1 LLSTSI
7 FPTIFLPLFS
17 LLACGLLPI
26 LAFKGRAENTTQR
39 WFTILCFLSFVY
51 NLFLTSVIVFPPSN
65 PLFAMVRVI
74 PPIAT
79 FFLPLAVG
87 LVHQSTG
94 LKQRDW
100 LVNTLFSVAAIITI
114 TMWFS
119 HTSALAWFILALCLG
134 VLVYAST
141 LLVHSFK
148 THGMAHLCLHGG
160 IIILSALSIGAFIPL
175 PGLFFASPLS
185 LVFIPLS
192 LMAIGLRP
200 QETAE
205 VQRRQKKGVLYSLA
219 LAFILLPLSTEI
231 VILLYSFD
239 TIDLSLFW
247 NWLIPHGI
255 INFFSIF
262 VCVAMANFSL
272 RRTYTQHGSM
282 LFAIVC
288 LLWCMN
294 NIQNI
299 LLVIFP
305 EELAVQ
311 TAVLNDAYLVTLAG
325 FLTHMLCIL
334 AGKPR
339 TRLIPLSY
347 AISFTLMPLIIFQT
361 NTNFI
366 IYHYASGPF
375 IKAEGIVYD
384 LFALHLLTVLITGG
398 IFFFRLWNK
407 CTDPGNRRLHATVTL
422 GLAIAALML
431 IGTLPSMSGY
441 PVYPFQHLIFIALA
455 IVGYG
460 VFFKNITSA
469 HSRRTIITRQTRATL
484 IFIYAFI
491 AVLIAWLLRDYPLS
505 FIAARIVPYGLPPI
519 ISCLCAVFL
528 SLFVL
533 GMEQNRIETY
543 LFSVLCLILAGMSLD
558 VIMLIVLNDPAT
570 ALTISRI
577 DHFFVVLCL
586 TGLFLHFTWLTA
598 RIQRHWWLV
607 YLGYALGIIMA
618 PFTLGDSYFTGLYAY
633 DWGLFPRAG
642 FFIDFMSLFWFSGL
656 IIAVVILSRTYR
668 TISDPIERVSRRYVW
683 YGFGALI
690 LLCLSNIPSTHGYGI
705 YPLSTFVFIPLIFLA
720 YGLFKHNLFL
730 ALQNIRT
737 IITMLLQVIVIILI
751 ALLPRIFIPAGH
763 DAMAFYI
770 GILLVFFLYQPVHYG
785 VNAIMNLFI
794 RSSTEDLKQHYYDL
808 TQGLSHIYHMKKID
822 SLLTN
827 WFFSVLMTS
836 RSLILIHNKDQDI
849 FDGML
854 RWNPAYFSGIFS
866 SGHTIEEDRRITIG
880 PEHPLLQICSQDIS
894 VITQELI
901 EEWVQPRD
909 IIPEEWFAQAELMI
923 PIYVQDRLT
932 SLIVLGGKITGLPFH
947 KEEYEIMRNIG
958 TVLGPNIENARLL
971 EGLEN
976 EVERRTEDLN
986 TALID
991 SLIKEKE
998 ITESNTIITRQN
1010 AIFRSLL
1017 ETSTQIHQIWKLD
1030 SLFSFTLEQI
1040 HTLFPDLGFGII
1052 LEGGRSDIIESIAFV
1067 GIDEKERDII
1077 LANREL
1083 LLDDDIDGILHSD
1096 LLVKGVLKDTRT
1108 PDETPHWTVL
1118 PMMLST
1124 QRVLGKMIIKGDLDQ
1139 TSHEVIS
1146 VFLGQ
1151 LSAVT
1156 QSKLLMRELEKMAS
1170 MDGLTGVYNR
1180 SFFDQEHVQ
1189 AIANANRYRI
1199 PFAIIMIDV
1208 NELKAVNDYYGH
1220 ERGDEMI
1227 VRVAHL
1233 LKEICRKTDIAAR
1246 IGGDE
1251 FAALMPSTTL
1261 AQAESVVQRLRN
1273 FEEHLTMLC
1282 RHKDGRELLVPI
1294 RISVGVCASD
1304 ELPSDEVFKEAD
1316 RRMYIDKE
1324 HYYSGRER
1332 YR

>member
-1 LLSTSI
+1 MLSSSI
-7 FPTIFLPLFS
+7 FPSIFLPLFS
-17 LLACGLLPI
+17 LLVCGLLPV
-26 LAFKGRAENTTQR
+26 LAFKGRAETTTQR

-51 NLFLTSVIVFPPSN
+51 NLFLVSVIVFPPSN
-65 PLFAMVRVI
+65 PLFALVRVM
-74 PPIAT
+74 PPIAI
-79 FFLPLAVG
+79 FFLPLGVG
-87 LVHQSTG
+87 LVHQIDG
-94 LKQRDW
+94 LKKRDW
-100 LVNTLFSVAAIITI
+100 LVNTLFTFAAIITV

-119 HTSALAWFILALCLG
+119 HTSTLAWFILALCLA
-134 VLVYAST
+134 VLLYAAT
-141 LLVHSFK
+141 LLAQSFK
-148 THGMAHLCLHGG
+148 THGMAHLWLYGG
-160 IIILSALSIGAFIPL
+160 IIILAGLSIGAYIPV

-200 QETAE
+200 QESAE
-205 VQRRQKKGVLYSLA
+205 VQRRLKKGVLYSLA

-247 NWLIPHGI
+247 SWLIPHGI

-262 VCVAMANFSL
+262 ICVAMANFCL
-272 RRTYTQHGSM
+272 RRTYTQPGSM
-282 LFAIVC
+282 LFSIIC

-305 EELAVQ
+305 EEIAVQ
-311 TAVLNDAYLVTLAG
+311 AAVLNDAYLVTLAG

-334 AGKPR
+334 AGRPK

-347 AISFTLMPLIIFQT
+347 AVSFTLMPLIIFQT
-361 NTNFI
+361 NTNYI

-375 IKAEGIVYD
+375 IKADGIVYD
-384 LFALHLLTVLITGG
+384 LFALHLLTVLIAGG
-398 IFFFRLWNK
+398 IYFFRRWNK
-407 CTDPGNRRLHATVTL
+407 RAEPGKSRLNLTISLALTV
-422 GLAIAALML
+422 AALML
-431 IGTLPSMSGY
+431 IGTLPSMNGY
-441 PVYPFQHLIFIALA
+441 PLYPFEQLIFIALA
-455 IVGYG
+455 IMGYG
-460 VFFKNITSA
+460 IFFKNIISA
-469 HSRRTIITRQTRATL
+469 HSRRTIITRQVRATL

-491 AVLIAWLLRDYPLS
+491 AVLIVWVLRDYPLS
-505 FIAARIVPYGLPPI
+505 FIAARIVPYGLPPT

-558 VIMLIVLNDPAT
+558 VSMLIVLNDPTT
-570 ALTISRI
+570 ALRISRI
-577 DHFFVVLCL
+577 DHFFVVLGL

-598 RIQRHWWLV
+598 RIQRHWWVV
-607 YLGYALGIIMA
+607 YLGYVLGIIMA
-618 PFTLGDSYFTGLYAY
+618 PFALGDFYFTGLYAY
-633 DWGLFPRAG
+633 DWGLYPRAG
-642 FFIDFMSLFWFSGL
+642 FFLDFMSVFWFFGL
-656 IIAVVILSRTYR
+656 FMAMVIIIRSYR
-668 TISDPIERVSRRYVW
+668 TISDPTERVSRRYVW

-690 LLCLSNIPSTHGYGI
+690 LLSLSNIPSTHGYGI
-705 YPLSTFVFIPLIFLA
+705 YPLSTLVFIPLIFLA

-730 ALQNIRT
+730 ALQNIRS
-737 IITMLLQVIVIILI
+737 IITMLVQVTVIILI
-751 ALLPRIFIPAGH
+751 ALLPHIFFPAAH
-763 DAMAFYI
+763 DETAFYI
-770 GILLVFFLYQPVHYG
+770 GILLVFFLYQPVHVG

-794 RSSTEDLKQHYYDL
+794 RSTTEDLKQHYFDL
-808 TQGLSHIYHMKKID
+808 TQGLSHVYYIKKID
-822 SLLTN
+822 SLLTE

-836 RSLILIHNKDQDI
+836 RSLILIRKKDQDI

-854 RWNPAYFSGIFS
+854 KWNPAYFSGIFS
-866 SGHTIEEDRRITIG
+866 SGHPSEEDRMITIG
-880 PEHPLLQICSQDIS
+880 PEHPLLKICRQDIS
-894 VITQELI
+894 VITQDII
-901 EEWVQPRD
+901 EEWIQTLG
-909 IIPEEWFAQAELMI
+909 IIPEECFAQAELMI
-923 PIYVQDRLT
+923 PIYVQDKLT

-976 EVERRTEDLN
+976 EVERRTVDLN

-1010 AIFRSLL
+1010 EIFRSLL

-1030 SLFSFTLEQI
+1030 ALFSFTLDQI
-1040 HTLFPDLGFGII
+1040 HMLFPDLGFGII

-1077 LANREL
+1077 LSNREM
-1083 LLDDDIDGILHSD
+1083 LLDDDINGILHSD
-1096 LLVKGVLKDTRT
+1096 LLVKGVLKDMRT
-1108 PDETPHWTVL
+1108 LEETPHWTVL

-1124 QRVLGKMIIKGDLDQ
+1124 QRVLGKMIIKGNLDQ

-1189 AIANANRYRI
+1189 AIANANRYHI

-1233 LKEICRKTDIAAR
+1233 LKEVCRKTDVAAR

-1324 HYYSGRER
+1324 HYYAGRER